1 MLFAILATKK
11 WHLKDYSKEQW
22 DKNGMR
28 LATMIMK
35 EKAKEE
41 FGIKSLKELSTK
53 EKLKKF
59 EAFLERKIY
68 E

>member
-11 WHLKDYSKEQW
+11 WHLKGYSKQRW

-28 LATMIMK
+28 LATMIVK

-41 FGIKSLKELSTK
+41 FGIKSLKELDTK

-59 EAFLERKIY
+59 ESFLERKIY